1 MTDELTGN
9 ENITEAEK
17 LELIHQM
24 INSARDEHN
33 ENGLGWIVWGIILF
47 VASLGTYFMMEYQMK
62 GSFWLWNIVFPV
74 GLVLIFISIIR
85 RKKRQ
90 HKRSLTY
97 AQDLLERMGIG
108 FFASLLAMIAGINL
122 YFFSGNGSSD
132 IEFWGFFY
140 ILYAFW
146 MYIHGSALKFR
157 PLIYG
162 AVLNWIAG
170 VAMFGIA
177 EMKYE
182 MLAGSVAILLGYLI
196 PGYLLFVQSK
206 QRKT

>member
-1 MTDELTGN
+1 MHENLTPE
-9 ENITEAEK
+9 ENISEAEK

-24 INSARDEHN
+24 INSARDEHS

-47 VASLGTYFMMEYQMK
+47 VASLGTYFMLEYQLK
-62 GSFWLWNIVFPV
+62 GSFWLWNIVFPI
-74 GLVLIFISIIR
+74 GLVLIFISVIR

-97 AQDLLERMGIG
+97 AQELLERMGIG

-122 YFFSGNGSSD
+122 YFMTSNGTSD

-140 ILYAFW
+140 IIYAFW

-157 PLIYG
+157 PLIIG

-170 VAMFGIA
+170 VAMFVIA

-182 MLAGSVAILLGYLI
+182 MLTGAIAILLGYLV

-206 QRKT
+206 KLKS